1 MIFRRKKPRGRGP
14 VDPEAVNFQPDAVM
28 IEERPLPWFAARVVY
43 VIVLL
48 VVTAAT
54 WASLSQVDRVVVA
67 RGKLITIEPLMTVQP
82 LETAVVHSIKV
93 GVGDTVKEGEILATL
108 DPTFS
113 QSEQLADEER
123 LASMTAEASRLDAE
137 MLYQTFDFTW
147 SNDPVVAKYLKL
159 QRAIY
164 NHRQAEYRAAV
175 AAADADAA

>member
-1 MIFRRKKPRGRGP
+1 MTVMQAKRRSREP

-28 IEERPLPWFAARVVY
+28 IEERPLPWFARSVVY

-93 GVGDTVKEGEILATL
+93 GVGDTVKEG
-108 DPTFS
+108 
-113 QSEQLADEER
+113 
-123 LASMTAEASRLDAE
+123 
-137 MLYQTFDFTW
+137 
-147 SNDPVVAKYLKL
+147 
-159 QRAIY
+159 
-164 NHRQAEYRAAV
+164 
-175 AAADADAA
+175 